1 MPFFESKIRSN
12 VLSSQ
17 GIAATSHPL
26 ASLEAIEILKKGGNA
41 IDAALAASIVLS
53 VVEPNASGL
62 GGDSFSIISMKG
74 KDPVSYNGSG
84 INPEKANLDY
94 FNSKKIKSID
104 KESPHSVTIPGAV
117 NAWAEMHN
125 DFGKLEFEQLFKK
138 AIYLAKN
145 GYNITEKVA
154 LDWGKNIN
162 KLKKNNNT
170 RRIFLKE
177 DKSFK
182 YSENYKNPALGDTL
196 LKISKKGAKEFY
208 SGEIARDIV
217 KSLNSLGGVHTLED
231 FNRQKTI
238 KDKTI
243 FSKYK
248 DIYIHQ
254 CPPNGPGI
262 TVLLMM
268 KMMEKLKIENY
279 KPMSFERFHIEAE
292 LTKFCYKIR
301 EENIG
306 DPNFINIDFSKILSD
321 KSVNEY
327 IKKFS
332 FTNCYDIGNLKIPAH
347 PETTYLTV
355 VDKDLNAISIINSI
369 CYSFGSGITT
379 NNTGILLQNRGTN
392 FRLENNHPNCIASF
406 KRPLHTIIPG
416 MIANNKKDIILSY
429 GVMGGQFQPVG
440 HTHVLNNIFDYNM
453 KIQEAI
459 DFPRGFNYNN
469 TYKLELG
476 ITHEIEK
483 KLKKTGHNTEIING
497 YHGGGQAIKIDYKN
511 GVLIGGSDS
520 RKDGCAIGL

>member
-1 MPFFESKIRSN
+1 
-12 VLSSQ
+12 
-17 GIAATSHPL
+17 
-26 ASLEAIEILKKGGNA
+26 
-41 IDAALAASIVLS
+41 
-53 VVEPNASGL
+53 
-62 GGDSFSIISMKG
+62 
-74 KDPVSYNGSG
+74 
-84 INPEKANLDY
+84 
-94 FNSKKIKSID
+94 
-104 KESPHSVTIPGAV
+104 
-117 NAWAEMHN
+117 MHN

-154 LDWGKNIN
+154 LDWQKNIN

-182 YSENYKNPALGDTL
+182 FSENYKNPALGDTL

-268 KMMEKLKIENY
+268 KMIEKLKIENY

-301 EENIG
+301 EETIG

-327 IKKFS
+327 IKKF
-332 FTNCYDIGNLKIPAH
+332 
-347 PETTYLTV
+347 
-355 VDKDLNAISIINSI
+355 
-369 CYSFGSGITT
+369 
-379 NNTGILLQNRGTN
+379 
-392 FRLENNHPNCIASF
+392 
-406 KRPLHTIIPG
+406 
-416 MIANNKKDIILSY
+416 
-429 GVMGGQFQPVG
+429 
-440 HTHVLNNIFDYNM
+440 
-453 KIQEAI
+453 
-459 DFPRGFNYNN
+459 
-469 TYKLELG
+469 
-476 ITHEIEK
+476 
-483 KLKKTGHNTEIING
+483 
-497 YHGGGQAIKIDYKN
+497 
-511 GVLIGGSDS
+511 
-520 RKDGCAIGL
+520 